1 MEDGGQESGG
11 DSTPTAATAGV
22 TANLTVGSSPTPK
35 PGTLRPLKRNLID
48 RLRTVPRGGR
58 LIYNLMSNAKTGL
71 WSAVGA
77 LLGGVAGA
85 FAGKAAVQYMPR
97 KYYGARRGVDVAD
110 AMATGAAGRRGR
122 WGVRR
127 RDDGG
132 RGARAA
138 GAVAAQ
144 VMGPIVPV
152 LIGCWCL
159 SGMIPL
165 VIERDRIRK
174 CRLPQHRC
182 K

>member
-1 MEDGGQESGG
+1 MDRRSIGLGRLLGGLVDADLREERRAAAGDDAAPQGGVEDGGQESGG
-11 DSTPTAATAGV
+11 DSHPHGRDGRGDRELDGGVVADAETGDVAAVEAD
-22 TANLTVGSSPTPK
+22 
-35 PGTLRPLKRNLID
+35 LIH

-110 AMATGAAGRRGR
+110 AMATGAA
-122 WGVRR
+122 
-127 RDDGG
+127 
-132 RGARAA
+132 A
-138 GAVAAQ
+138 GAVVGAFAAGT
-144 VMGPIVPV
+144 MAG
-152 LIGCWCL
+152 
-159 SGMIPL
+159 
-165 VIERDRIRK
+165 EAHA
-174 CRLPQHRC
+174 LPAQLPP